1 MCSAAAIKENLGVTA
16 LEEYPQVSI
25 CIDCARHPS
34 LKRIIAARS
43 VTGICA
49 FCCRDDV
56 VVRDPQ
62 DIEPMVMLLRA
73 LIRFYWDE
81 FAYNSHWGG
90 ESTPALFADDTNLVV
105 TPPVA
110 DTYQDEFYL
119 LLEEPPYP
127 DPDKGIAIYAGFDED
142 GTRHLNLALSRS
154 NPSILR
160 KLAQRLLTDDFGD
173 VAPAMEALIDPFLSD
188 LAFTLPKG
196 TIGMRARTGVQA
208 TFQHFDNFETEL
220 RRQPYTGAAIGASP
234 TPGHGRLN
242 REGEPV
248 LYLASKV
255 YTALAEIRPHPG
267 HYVSVGGFETL
278 ADLKL
283 ADFDPDI
290 ALFSQNEVRLDQFD
304 IIQAFDRLMSTP
316 VTPNDK
322 GSYLL
327 TQLLAVV
334 LRQKGFDGVQ
344 YRSSVSDGVNFCLLD
359 PASAQFMEGHSGVHH
374 VRGITYD
381 APASP
386 VVLVP
391 GFEDYELKS

>member
-1 MCSAAAIKENLGVTA
+1 M
-16 LEEYPQVSI
+16 
-25 CIDCARHPS
+25 
-34 LKRIIAARS
+34 IAARS

-56 VVRDPQ
+56 LVRDPD

-81 FAYNSHWGG
+81 FDYNSHWGG
-90 ESTPALFADDTNLVV
+90 ESSIALFADSANLLV

-110 DTYQDEFYL
+110 DTFQDEFYF
-119 LLEEPPYP
+119 LLEEPAYP
-127 DPDKGIAIYAGFDED
+127 DPGKGIAIYAGFDED
-142 GTRHLNLALSRS
+142 GNRHLNLALSRS
-154 NPSILR
+154 NPPILSE
-160 KLAQRLLTDDFGD
+160 LAQRLLTEDFGD
-173 VAPAMEALIDPFLSD
+173 VAPALDALIDPFLSD
-188 LAFTLPKG
+188 LVFTLPKG

-208 TFQHFDNFETEL
+208 TFQHFEDFETEL

-234 TPGHGRLN
+234 KPGHGRLN
-242 REGEPV
+242 REGEQV
-248 LYLASKV
+248 LYLASKAH
-255 YTALAEIRPHPG
+255 TALAEIRPHPG

-316 VTPNDK
+316 VTPDDK
-322 GSYLL
+322 GGYLL
-327 TQLLAVV
+327 TQLLANV
-334 LRQKGFDGVQ
+334 LCRKGFDGVQ

-359 PASAQFMEGHSGVHH
+359 PATAQFVNGHSGVHY
-374 VRGITYD
+374 VRGVTYD

-391 GFEDYELKS
+391 GPEDYKLKL

>member
-1 MCSAAAIKENLGVTA
+1 MCSAPAMKEDLGVTA
-16 LEEYPQVSI
+16 VEEDPKVSI

-34 LKRIIAARS
+34 LKRIIAVRS

-56 VVRDPQ
+56 VVRDPD

-90 ESTPALFADDTNLVV
+90 DSSTSLFADDTNLVV

-110 DTYQDEFYL
+110 DTYQDEFYF

-142 GTRHLNLALSRS
+142 GTRHVNLALSRS
-154 NPSILR
+154 NPPILR
-160 KLAQRLLTDDFGD
+160 ELAQRLLTDDFSD
-173 VAPAMEALIDPFLSD
+173 VAPALEALIDPFLSD
-188 LAFTLPKG
+188 LAFALPKG

-208 TFQHFDNFETEL
+208 TFQHFEDFETEL

-234 TPGHGRLN
+234 KPGHGRLN
-242 REGEPV
+242 RDGEPV
-248 LYLASKV
+248 LYLASKG

-267 HYVSVGGFETL
+267 HYVSVGGFQTL

-316 VTPNDK
+316 VTPDDK
-322 GSYLL
+322 GGYLL

-359 PASAQFMEGHSGVHH
+359 PASAQFVEGHSGVHH
-374 VRGITYD
+374 VRSITYD

-391 GFEDYELKS
+391 GLEDYELKS

>member
-1 MCSAAAIKENLGVTA
+1 MCSSPAMKEELGVTA
-16 LEEYPQVSI
+16 VEENPKVSI

-43 VTGICA
+43 VRGICA

-56 VVRDPQ
+56 VVRDTY

-90 ESTPALFADDTNLVV
+90 ESSTALFADDTNLVV

-110 DTYQDEFYL
+110 DTYQDEFYF

-127 DPDKGIAIYAGFDED
+127 DPEKGIAIYAGFDEY
-142 GTRHLNLALSRS
+142 GTRHVNLALSRS
-154 NPSILR
+154 NPPILR
-160 KLAQRLLTDDFGD
+160 ELGQRLVNDDFGN
-173 VAPAMEALIDPFLSD
+173 VAPALEALIDPFLSD
-188 LAFTLPKG
+188 LEFTLPKG
-196 TIGMRARTGVQA
+196 AIGMRARTGVQA
-208 TFQHFDNFETEL
+208 TFQHFEGFETEL

-234 TPGHGRLN
+234 KPGHGRLN
-242 REGEPV
+242 REGERV
-248 LYLASKV
+248 LYLASKGH
-255 YTALAEIRPHPG
+255 TALAEIRPHPG

-278 ADLKL
+278 ADLRL

-304 IIQAFDRLMSTP
+304 IIQALDRLMSTP
-316 VTPNDK
+316 VTPDDK
-322 GSYLL
+322 GGYLL

-359 PASAQFMEGHSGVHH
+359 PASAQFVEGHSSVHH

-381 APASP
+381 APPSP

>member
-1 MCSAAAIKENLGVTA
+1 M
-16 LEEYPQVSI
+16 
-25 CIDCARHPS
+25 
-34 LKRIIAARS
+34 IAARG

-56 VVRDPQ
+56 VVRDTD

-90 ESTPALFADDTNLVV
+90 ESATELFADDANPVV
-105 TPPVA
+105 RPPVA
-110 DTYQDEFYL
+110 DTYQDEFTY
-119 LLEEPPYP
+119 LLEEPVYP
-127 DPDKGIAIYAGFDED
+127 DPDKGIAIYAGHDED
-142 GTRHLNLALSRS
+142 GIRHINLALSRS

-160 KLAQRLLTDDFGD
+160 ELAQRLLTEGFGD
-173 VAPAMEALIDPFLSD
+173 VEPALEALIDPFLSD

-196 TIGMRARTGVQA
+196 AIGMRARTGVQA
-208 TFQHFDNFETEL
+208 TFQHVRDFETEI

-234 TPGHGRLN
+234 NPGHGRLN

-248 LYLASKV
+248 LYLASKA

-267 HYVSVGGFETL
+267 HYVSVGGFKTL

-290 ALFSQNEVRLDQFD
+290 ALFSQNEVRLEQFN
-304 IIQAFDRLMSTP
+304 IIQAFDRLLSTP
-316 VTPNDK
+316 VTPDDK
-322 GSYLL
+322 GGYLL

-344 YRSSVSDGVNFCLLD
+344 YRSSVSDGVNFCLLN
-359 PASAQFMEGHSGVHH
+359 PETAQFLDGHSGVHH
-374 VRGITYD
+374 VRTVTYD

-391 GFEDYELKS
+391 GAEDYELKSRR

>member
-1 MCSAAAIKENLGVTA
+1 MKKELGVTA
-16 LEEYPQVSI
+16 VEEDPKVSI

-56 VVRDPQ
+56 VVRDTD

-90 ESTPALFADDTNLVV
+90 E
-105 TPPVA
+105 
-110 DTYQDEFYL
+110 
-119 LLEEPPYP
+119 
-127 DPDKGIAIYAGFDED
+127 
-142 GTRHLNLALSRS
+142 
-154 NPSILR
+154 
-160 KLAQRLLTDDFGD
+160 
-173 VAPAMEALIDPFLSD
+173 
-188 LAFTLPKG
+188 
-196 TIGMRARTGVQA
+196 
-208 TFQHFDNFETEL
+208 
-220 RRQPYTGAAIGASP
+220 IGASP
-234 TPGHGRLN
+234 KPGHGRLN

-248 LYLASKV
+248 LYLASKG

-290 ALFSQNEVRLDQFD
+290 ALFSQNEVRLDLFD

-316 VTPNDK
+316 VTPDDK
-322 GSYLL
+322 GGYLL
-327 TQLLAVV
+327 TQLFAVV

-359 PASAQFMEGHSGVHH
+359 PASAQFVEGHSGVHH

-381 APASP
+381 APTSP

>member
-1 MCSAAAIKENLGVTA
+1 MTA
-16 LEEYPQVSI
+16 EEEDPKVSI

-34 LKRIIAARS
+34 LKRVIAARS

-56 VVRDPQ
+56 VVRDPD

-90 ESTPALFADDTNLVV
+90 DSSTALFADDTNLVV

-110 DTYQDEFYL
+110 DTYQDEFYF

-127 DPDKGIAIYAGFDED
+127 DPDKGIAIYAGFDEE

-160 KLAQRLLTDDFGD
+160 ELAKRLLTVDFDD
-173 VAPAMEALIDPFLSD
+173 VAPALEALINPFLSD

-208 TFQHFDNFETEL
+208 TFQHFEDFKTAL

-234 TPGHGRLN
+234 NPGHGRLN

-255 YTALAEIRPHPG
+255 DTALAEIRPHPG

-316 VTPNDK
+316 VTPDDK
-322 GSYLL
+322 GGYLL

-334 LRQKGFDGVQ
+334 LRQKGF
-344 YRSSVSDGVNFCLLD
+344 
-359 PASAQFMEGHSGVHH
+359 E
-374 VRGITYD
+374 
-381 APASP
+381 
-386 VVLVP
+386 VVPPFWTVWRL
-391 GFEDYELKS
+391 S